1 MSVKRLK
8 RPKAVIAAMMAL
20 MLILAACGG
29 DDNGATDSP
38 ADTGSSD
45 TSEEEELQPVVI
57 RWQSDTNPP
66 PHPNAVTMEW
76 FKDQVEEQI
85 PGSEVRIFYAGS
97 LYSSN
102 PEALEAAAV
111 GNVELVNGQYGKDS
125 PFEPTAGIVNLPA
138 ALTTPGAIA
147 NIYDTNT
154 MAILRERMEERGVIT
169 LANASLSYFIGHAGQ
184 CPHPSSPADMV
195 GLNVRAM
202 DTVIG
207 PAVLGAWGANPI
219 AMAFSDVPS
228 ALETGVLDS
237 ALTSVGGWGGIRE
250 QAPCYT
256 AFGIGALGQ
265 DPYAYH
271 ASKIWLD
278 SLNNR
283 TRAKVEELVREA
295 AQMSMQFTWCEDMKQ
310 IELRGTTD
318 VNEPG
323 LLVHPPEVVELFTSS
338 DVLGD
343 SAIRA
348 VEAAVDEEAR
358 PLVAQWFEEARA
370 LVEAHP
376 LGSSTIENTDCA
388 PFNEMSEFYTE
399 RTS

>member
-1 MSVKRLK
+1 MTIKTGK
-8 RPKAVIAAMMAL
+8 KPKAVIAVMMAL

-29 DDNGATDSP
+29 SDSN
-38 ADTGSSD
+38 DTTSD
-45 TSEEEELQPVVI
+45 QGGGDASEAEEQLEPVII

-102 PEALEAAAV
+102 PDALEAAAL

-138 ALTTPGAIA
+138 ALTTPGAVA
-147 NIYDTNT
+147 NIYDTET
-154 MAILRERMEERGVIT
+154 MRTLRERMAALGVTT
-169 LANASLSYFIGHAGQ
+169 LANASLSFFIGYGGK
-184 CPHPSSPADMV
+184 CPHPSTPEDLRGM
-195 GLNVRAM
+195 NIRAM

-228 ALETGVLDS
+228 ALETGVLDG
-237 ALTSVGGWGGIRE
+237 ALTSVGGWGAIRE
-250 QAPCYT
+250 QTPCYT

-271 ASKIWLD
+271 ASTLWLD
-278 SLNNR
+278 SLNAP

-295 AQMSMQFTWCEDMKQ
+295 AKMSMQFTWCEDMKQ
-310 IELRGTTD
+310 YDSIGTTD
-318 VNEPG
+318 VNSPG
-323 LLVHPPEVVELFTSS
+323 FLIHPPEVVELFTGEAI
-338 DVLGD
+338 LGD
-343 SAIRA
+343 SAVQA
-348 VEAAVDEEAR
+348 VQAAVDESAQ
-358 PLVAQWFEEARA
+358 PLVAAWFEEARA
-370 LVEAHP
+370 LNEAHP
-376 LGSSTIENTDCA
+376 LGTSDIENADCA
-388 PFNEMSEFYTE
+388 PFNEMSEFYTA